1 MCTPVLIA
9 SAALAVGSTVANT
22 VAANQQAQA
31 RNDVLAAER
40 IRQGGF
46 NQEAAALNTQ
56 SQDSFVDFVPQME
69 AQRGQLGDVLASR
82 VAPDPNTSTGT
93 IMPSSSSSVV
103 NQERDKQLTQA
114 QGYVDQQAGAMADMR
129 SFGDLLGEL
138 SIGQAR
144 NASKIGQI
152 GGFKQASNNI
162 MPLELNEASK
172 AGDGAMLLGDI
183 LGGLSGIGTSIG
195 TGGAPTDWWNKSVIP
210 AQKTWAGPSWRAP
223 NLAVT

>member
-1 MCTPVLIA
+1 MCTPVLLA
-9 SAALAVGSTVANT
+9 SVALTVGSAVANT
-22 VAANQQAQA
+22 VAANTQAQA

-56 SQDSFVDFVPQME
+56 MQDR
-69 AQRGQLGDVLASR
+69 AAKLGDVLASR

-93 IMPSSSSSVV
+93 VMPSSSSSIV
-103 NQERDKQLTQA
+103 NQERDKQLTEA
-114 QGYVDQQAGAMADMR
+114 QGFVDQQTGAMADMR
-129 SFGDLLGEL
+129 SFGDLLGDL

-144 NASKIGQI
+144 NASQIGQI
-152 GGFKQASNNI
+152 GGFKQASNNL

-195 TGGAPTDWWNKSVIP
+195 TGGAPTDWWNKGVMP
-210 AQKTWAGPSWRAP
+210 APKTWGGPSWRAP

>member
-1 MCTPVLIA
+1 MCTPVLLA
-9 SAALAVGSTVANT
+9 SVALTVGSAVANT
-22 VAANQQAQA
+22 VAANTQAQA

-56 SQDSFVDFVPQME
+56 SQDSFVGFEPQMQDR
-69 AQRGQLGDVLASR
+69 AAKLGDVLASR

-93 IMPSSSSSVV
+93 VMPSSSSSIV
-103 NQERDKQLTQA
+103 NQERDKQLTEA
-114 QGYVDQQAGAMADMR
+114 QGFVDQQTGAMADMR
-129 SFGDLLGEL
+129 SFGDLLGDL

-144 NASKIGQI
+144 NASQIGQI
-152 GGFKQASNNI
+152 GGFKQASNNL

-195 TGGAPTDWWNKSVIP
+195 TGGAPTDWWNKGVMP
-210 AQKTWAGPSWRAP
+210 APKTWGGPSWRAP

>member
-1 MCTPVLIA
+1 
-9 SAALAVGSTVANT
+9 
-22 VAANQQAQA
+22 
-31 RNDVLAAER
+31 
-40 IRQGGF
+40 
-46 NQEAAALNTQ
+46 
-56 SQDSFVDFVPQME
+56 ME

-183 LGGLSGIGTSIG
+183 LGGLSGVGTSIG

-210 AQKTWAGPSWRAP
+210 AQKTWANQSWKSPS
-223 NLAVT
+223 LAVT